1 MRILLVEDDSSTA
14 KSIELML
21 KSDLN
26 RGFVW
31 RLAEK
36 GGIIPPFTLEI
47 VLVDGMYYYVHS
59 VADRDEKTGS
69 MKVRIWDTGRMSD
82 TDIERCRTAVDALE
96 DLSALADPAGI
107 HSRLQTGVLRIDMD
121 QVAYCV
127 EWHHPLWSS
136 EESRRPGY
144 KLH

>member
-1 MRILLVEDDSSTA
+1 
-14 KSIELML
+14 ML

-26 RGFVW
+26 RGFIW
-31 RLAEK
+31 RLGDK
-36 GGIIPPFTLEI
+36 GGIVPPFTLEI

-59 VADRDEKTGS
+59 VAERDEKTGS

-82 TDIERCRTAVDALE
+82 SDVEECRDSAWKLE
-96 DLSALADPAGI
+96 DPSALADPSRI
-107 HSRLQTGVLRIDMD
+107 HSKLKLGVLRIDMD

-136 EESRRPGY
+136 EERSRTGY